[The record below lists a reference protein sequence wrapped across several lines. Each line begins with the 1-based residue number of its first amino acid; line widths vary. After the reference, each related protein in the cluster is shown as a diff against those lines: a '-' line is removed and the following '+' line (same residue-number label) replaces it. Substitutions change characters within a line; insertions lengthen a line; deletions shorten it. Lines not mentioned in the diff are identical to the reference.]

1 MSKIKPK
8 KGQEKKTPKQIIVT
22 SALPYANGPIHIGH
36 MLEYIQTDIYVRA
49 LKLLGEDVVYCC
61 ADDSHGTAIELKAEE
76 LKTSPKKLIAE
87 VLKEHRKDFADF
99 GIGFDSYITTH
110 SEQNQYFSDLIFSR
124 LKDKGYIY
132 IKDVEN
138 TYCQHCK
145 RFLPDRYIRGTC
157 PKCGAQDQYGDV
169 CEKCNSSYKSTELID
184 AKCSICRNPPVLRSS
199 SHYFFR
205 LSIFSEK
212 LRDWL
217 RSNKSL
223 QPETVNY
230 ILNWIKEGLK
240 DWDISRDGP
249 YFGFRIPGEENK
261 FYYVWLD
268 APIGYIASFSA
279 WIGDAQKAEEQW
291 NKARIVHFIGK
302 DIMYFHFLFWPAMLM
317 GAGFSLPESIVVHGF
332 LTVNGEKM
340 SKSRGTFYTARE
352 FLEQYD
358 AESLR
363 FYYARMLSKKLA
375 DVNMDFDEFAEV
387 VNNELVANLGN
398 FCYRVLSFIDTHFGG
413 NISEAAKDEEIIKSI
428 EESTKKIKQQY
439 QDANTN
445 EAIKEIMAVSS
456 LGNKYF
462 QEHEPWKLLKEDR
475 KGAEAAVGL
484 CLNIVKDLGILVSP
498 VLPGF
503 SAELQRQMN
512 LKGLGWGDINFS
524 MRQHAIAK
532 PSILVKKIEERK
544 ERLSAEGSKFPLD
557 LKVGKILSVEDHP
570 DADKLYVVQV
580 DLGLEKRQLV
590 AGLKGQY
597 AKEKLPGKRIVVV
610 TNLQHAKIRGVESQG
625 MLLAAD
631 DGKRVRLLEPQG
643 KEGEQ
648 VYVVGAAIERK
659 EIVFEDFKR
668 LRLSVKGKK
677 ALFHDKALRTSSGEV
692 FVDSPDG
699 ARIR

>member
-1 MSKIKPK
+1 MKSSKRK
-8 KGQEKKTPKQIIVT
+8 KAPRQIIVT

-49 LKLLGEDVVYCC
+49 LKLFGENAVYCC

-76 LKTSPKKLIAE
+76 LKTSPKKLIAD
-87 VLKEHRKDFADF
+87 VLKDHKKDFADF

-110 SEQNQYFSDLIFSR
+110 SEQNQYFSDLIFTR
-124 LKDKGYIY
+124 LKEREYIY

-138 TYCQHCK
+138 TYCQRCK

-184 AKCSICRNPPVLRSS
+184 ARCSICRNPPVLRNS

-205 LSIFSEK
+205 LSIFTERLK
-212 LRDWL
+212 DWL
-217 RSNKSL
+217 QNNKNL

-279 WIGDAQKAEEQW
+279 FIGDTQKAEKQW
-291 NKARIVHFIGK
+291 NAAKIVHFIGK

-352 FLEQYD
+352 FLEEYD
-358 AESLR
+358 AESMR

-375 DVNMDFDEFAEV
+375 DVNLDFDEFQDV

-398 FCYRVLSFIDTHFGG
+398 FCYRVLSFIDANFGG
-413 NISEAAKDEEIIKSI
+413 KISEATKDEVLIKNI
-428 EESTKKIKQQY
+428 EKSAEKIKKEY

-456 LGNKYF
+456 LGNKYC

-475 KGAEAAVGL
+475 KRAEATVGL
-484 CLNIVKDLGILVSP
+484 CLNIVKNLSILISP

-503 SAELQRQMN
+503 SAELQGQIN
-512 LKGLGWGDINFS
+512 LKGLGWRDINFS
-524 MRQHAIAK
+524 MTQHTIAK
-532 PSILVKKIEERK
+532 PSILIKKIEAGK
-544 ERLSAEGSKFPLD
+544 ERLSVEGSKFPLD
-557 LKVGKILSVEDHP
+557 IRVGQIISVEEHP
-570 DADKLYVVQV
+570 DADRLYIVQV

-590 AGLKGQY
+590 AGLKGHY
-597 AKEKLPGKRIVVV
+597 AKEKLLGKSIVVV
-610 TNLQHAKIRGVESQG
+610 TNLQHAKIRGIESQG

-631 DGKRVRLLEPQG
+631 DGKHVRLLEAAAKP
-643 KEGEQ
+643 GEQ
-648 VYVVGAAIERK
+648 VYVVGSAIERK
-659 EIVFEDFKR
+659 EIGFEDFKKM
-668 LRLSVKGKK
+668 RLSVKGKR
-677 ALFHDKALRTSSGEV
+677 ARFHEKALRTPSGEIS
-692 FVDSPDG
+692 VDSPDG
-699 ARIR
+699 AKIR